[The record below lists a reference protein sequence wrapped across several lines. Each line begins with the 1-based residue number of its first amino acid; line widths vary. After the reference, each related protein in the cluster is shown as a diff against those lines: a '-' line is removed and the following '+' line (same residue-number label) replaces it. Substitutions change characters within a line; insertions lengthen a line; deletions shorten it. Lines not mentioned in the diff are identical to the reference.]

1 MKARV
6 VDGVFTAGYRTI
18 EGMLWLVG
26 ALLLCVALSG
36 AVVALVAIPARREGK
51 DLLTERGE
59 QMLSKVTDRSRDKQR
74 DEASSAS

>member
-1 MKARV
+1 
-6 VDGVFTAGYRTI
+6 
-18 EGMLWLVG
+18 MLWLVG

-51 DLLTERGE
+51 ELLTERGE
-59 QMLSKVTDRSRDKQR
+59 QMLNRVTERNRDKQH

>member
-1 MKARV
+1 
-6 VDGVFTAGYRTI
+6 
-18 EGMLWLVG
+18 MLWLVG